1 MKDELK
7 YIDEF
12 YKKNLVDL
20 NEKATNKT
28 WNNLKWTLFWLRYKW
43 IIGISAF
50 VILLGLVSVF
60 YVGTNNTPKITTSII
75 DNNKTEIVEI
85 TNSITKTKKSNKEIF
100 ASSIEQDNAA
110 EYNSSTTNSNIPTL
124 VLDQITAKSKEE
136 PIEESNNNY
145 NIKKPVVDY
154 NLILTEIS
162 NRSENVVIS
171 GEPDST
177 VFGYNKREDVLAAKQ
192 KKHRLSA
199 NIYAGPAFSL
209 SEISGYDSEYL
220 AVRNSNE
227 SNKYGWSLGIDLKL
241 HLKNWVITS
250 GLNYSIYNQSRSYSH
265 NYQEYSEEDSYY
277 QYDTTWVWFFDP
289 PNYGVPIMVD
299 VDSSWVDVYN
309 TVTVDNSGVNQLK
322 YFEIPLLVGYQVNA
336 NLFSIEINTGI
347 SAGFLLYSNVKV
359 PQFTNTDEIVSASE
373 MNNIMFNFMANASV
387 YYHISSTTSIF
398 VSPYYKQNLQSIFSN
413 DYPVNQ
419 QFRTYGLNIGINF
432 RF

>member
-7 YIDEF
+7 YIDDF

-20 NEKATNKT
+20 DEKATTKT
-28 WNNLKWTLFWLRYKW
+28 WNNLRWTLFWIRYKW
-43 IIGISAF
+43 VIGVSAF
-50 VILLGLVSVF
+50 VILLGLVSVI
-60 YVGTNNTPKITTSII
+60 YVGTNNTPKITTNII
-75 DNNKTEIVEI
+75 DNNKPEIFEI
-85 TNSITKTKKSNKEIF
+85 TNSITKIEKSHKEIF
-100 ASSIEQDNAA
+100 TSSIEQDNAV
-110 EYNSSTTNSNIPTL
+110 EYNSSTTNSNITTL
-124 VLDQITAKSKEE
+124 VLEQIPANPKEQ
-136 PIEESNNNY
+136 PIEKSNNNY

-154 NLILTEIS
+154 NLMLTEIN
-162 NRSENVVIS
+162 NRWENIFIS
-171 GEPDST
+171 SKPDS
-177 VFGYNKREDVLAAKQ
+177 VIFGYNKRANVLSTRQ
-192 KKHRLSA
+192 KKHSLYA

-209 SEISGYDSEYL
+209 SEISGYNSEYL

-250 GLNYSIYNQSRSYSH
+250 GLNYSVYNQSRSYSH

-299 VDSSWVDVYN
+299 VDSSWIDVYN
-309 TVTVDNSGVNQLK
+309 TVTVDNSGINQLK

-359 PQFTNTDEIVSASE
+359 PHFTNTDEIVSASE

-387 YYHISSTTSIF
+387 YYHISSSTSIF
-398 VSPYYKQNLQSIFSN
+398 ISPYYKKNLQSIFSN
-413 DYPVNQ
+413 DYPINQ
-419 QFRTYGLNIGINF
+419 QFSTYGLNLGIRL